1 MSWLTL
7 VRHGQAAA
15 FTANSDQLTDLG
27 ARQAQAL
34 AQYWS
39 SRQVGFDEVY
49 TGTLERQIATERIVG
64 EAMRSAGLA
73 WPEPVR
79 DAGWNEYD
87 AGGITGKLA
96 PVLAERDPVFAA
108 LADDFQRNAQARDRN
123 RYFQRMFEA
132 LMESWVRGEVQAP
145 GVEPFDAFHARVR
158 RARDA
163 VLAPPGVTPDVKP
176 ATRRVAVFTSGG
188 PIGVCVQ
195 LAVEAPPP
203 SAVQLNWRV
212 KNASLTE
219 IVFSSLQR
227 LSLDNFNTLPHLD
240 DPALQ
245 SFR

>member
-1 MSWLTL
+1 MSQLTL

-15 FTANSDQLTDLG
+15 FTANSDQLTELG

-34 AQYWS
+34 AAHWA
-39 SRQVGFDEVY
+39 SRKIGFDEVY
-49 TGTLERQIATERIVG
+49 TGTLERQSATERIVG
-64 EAMRSAGLA
+64 EAMRAAGLA
-73 WPEPVR
+73 WPEPAR
-79 DAGWNEYD
+79 DPGWNEYD

-96 PVLAERDPVFAA
+96 PLLTERDPSFAA

-132 LMESWVRGEVQAP
+132 LMERWVRGEVQAP
-145 GVEPFDAFHARVR
+145 GVESFDAFHARVR

-163 VLAPPGVTPDVKP
+163 VLAQGNKEGS
-176 ATRRVAVFTSGG
+176 RRVVVFTSGG

-195 LAVEAPPP
+195 LAVDAPPP

-227 LSLDNFNTLPHLD
+227 MSLDSFNTLPHLD

>member
-1 MSWLTL
+1 MSQLTL

-15 FTANSDQLTDLG
+15 FTANSDALTELG
-27 ARQAQAL
+27 ARQARAL
-34 AQYWS
+34 AEYWV
-39 SRQVGFDEVY
+39 SRKIGFDEVY
-49 TGTLERQIATERIVG
+49 TGTLERQTETERIVG
-64 EAMRSAGLA
+64 EGMRSAGLP
-73 WPEPVR
+73 WPEPMR

-96 PVLAERDPVFAA
+96 PMLTERDPAFAK

-132 LMESWVRGEVQAP
+132 LMERWVSGEMTAP
-145 GVEPFDAFHARVR
+145 GVEAFDAFHARVR
-158 RARDA
+158 KARDA
-163 VLAPPGVTPDVKP
+163 VLSKEGS
-176 ATRRVAVFTSGG
+176 RRVAVFTSGG

-195 LAVEAPPP
+195 LAVDAPPR

-212 KNASLTE
+212 KNGSLTE
-219 IVFSSLQR
+219 IMFSSLSR

>member
-1 MSWLTL
+1 MSQLTL

-15 FTANSDQLTDLG
+15 FTANSDTLTDLG
-27 ARQAQAL
+27 KRQAQAL
-34 AQYWS
+34 AEYWA
-39 SRQVGFDEVY
+39 SRKIGFDEVY
-49 TGTLERQIATERIVG
+49 TGTLERQIETERIVG
-64 EAMRSAGLA
+64 ETMRSAGLT
-73 WPEPVR
+73 WPEPAR

-96 PVLAERDPVFAA
+96 PLLTERDPAFAT

-132 LMESWVRGEVQAP
+132 LMDRWVRGEVQAP
-145 GVEPFDAFHARVR
+145 GVEAFETFHARVR

-163 VLAPPGVTPDVKP
+163 VLGKEGS
-176 ATRRVAVFTSGG
+176 RRVAVFTSGG

-195 LAVEAPPP
+195 LAVDAPPP

-212 KNASLTE
+212 KNGSLTE

-227 LSLDNFNTLPHLD
+227 MSLDNFNVLPHLD

>member
-1 MSWLTL
+1 MSQLTL

-27 ARQAQAL
+27 ARQAKAL
-34 AQYWS
+34 GAYWAARRMS
-39 SRQVGFDEVY
+39 FDEVY
-49 TGTLERQIATERIVG
+49 CGTLERQVQTAAIVS
-64 EAMRSAGLA
+64 EELRAAGLSC
-73 WPEPVR
+73 PDPVR
-79 DAGWNEYD
+79 DPGWNEYD

-96 PVLAERDPVFAA
+96 PLLAERDPTFAA

-132 LMESWVRGEVQAP
+132 LMDRWVRGEVQAQ
-145 GVEPFDAFHARVR
+145 GVEAFEVFHARVR
-158 RARDA
+158 KARDA
-163 VLAPPGVTPDVKP
+163 VLAKEGS
-176 ATRRVAVFTSGG
+176 RRVAVFTSGG

-195 LAVEAPPP
+195 LALDAPPA

-212 KNASLTE
+212 KNGSLTE
-219 IVFSSLQR
+219 IVFSSFNR
-227 LSLDNFNTLPHLD
+227 MSLDSFNTLPHLD

>member
-34 AQYWS
+34 AAYWS
-39 SRQVGFDEVY
+39 ARKIGFDEVY
-49 TGTLERQIATERIVG
+49 TGTLERQIGTERIVG
-64 EAMRSAGLA
+64 EAMRSAGLP
-73 WPEPVR
+73 WPEPMR

-96 PVLAERDPVFAA
+96 PVLTERDPAFAA

-132 LMESWVRGEVQAP
+132 LMEHWVSGDVQAP

-163 VLAPPGVTPDVKP
+163 VLAPPPEIKP
-176 ATRRVAVFTSGG
+176 GTRRVAVFTSGG

-195 LAVEAPPP
+195 LAVDAPAP

-227 LSLDNFNTLPHLD
+227 LSLDSFNTLPHLD